1 MKTAKFVLILLITL
15 LLSSCQNPFRPELR
29 DNSSASILNRN
40 PEELLRNLEKA
51 YQEKNINIFK
61 QLLHEDYRF
70 EMLQSEVNSIGI
82 DMDGDGIRDSWWDR
96 DKEIEITENMFI
108 SGSSDGNFPVAD
120 KIELRLQIPPQELW
134 ELDPAEGRE
143 NWIIIPAI
151 LTSLSP
157 ITPQTAAISPMASRA
172 FMWWKKV
179 GAGTSGSGGMN
190 PSYDSQNH
198 GSRLWHKAHRSG
210 HQ

>member
-1 MKTAKFVLILLITL
+1 MKTAKLLLILLITIIL
-15 LLSSCQNPFRPELR
+15 GSCQNPFRPELR

-143 NWIIIPAI
+143 DWIIIPCYFD
-151 LTSLSP
+151 LTLTYYSSNSSYVANGIARFYVVEEGGRWFIRIWRDESL
-157 ITPQTAAISPMASRA
+157 
-172 FMWWKKV
+172 
-179 GAGTSGSGGMN
+179 
-190 PSYDSQNH
+190 
-198 GSRLWHKAHRSG
+198 L
-210 HQ
+210 

>member
-143 NWIIIPAI
+143 NWIIIPCYFD
-151 LTSLSP
+151 LTLTYYSSNSSYIANGIARFYVVEEGGRWYIRIWRDESL
-157 ITPQTAAISPMASRA
+157 
-172 FMWWKKV
+172 
-179 GAGTSGSGGMN
+179 
-190 PSYDSQNH
+190 
-198 GSRLWHKAHRSG
+198 L
-210 HQ
+210 